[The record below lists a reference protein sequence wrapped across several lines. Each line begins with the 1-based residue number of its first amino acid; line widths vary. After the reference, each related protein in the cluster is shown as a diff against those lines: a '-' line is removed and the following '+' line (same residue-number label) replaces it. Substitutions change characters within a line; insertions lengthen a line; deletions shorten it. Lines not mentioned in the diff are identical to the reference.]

1 MPSSARFIV
10 AVAFLIERDGRLLM
24 IRRGPDRDNAPG
36 EWECGSGRVEYGE
49 EPEDAVRREA
59 REETGLD
66 VDVVGPVDTF
76 HYYRGPARE
85 EAICIAFHCRAR
97 GGDVRLSNEHDAAE
111 WVPLDRVVDVPVSQ
125 PLRDCIARFVKTH
138 RRRSG

>member
-1 MPSSARFIV
+1 
-10 AVAFLIERDGRLLM
+10 M
-24 IRRGPDRDNAPG
+24 IRRGPDRDHAPG
-36 EWECGSGRVEYGE
+36 EWECGSGRVV
-49 EPEDAVRREA
+49 A
-59 REETGLD
+59 
-66 VDVVGPVDTF
+66 TF

>member
-24 IRRGPDRDNAPG
+24 IRRSADREHAPG
-36 EWECGSGRVEYGE
+36 EWECGSGRVEAGE
-49 EPEDAVRREA
+49 EPVDAVRREA

-66 VDVVGPVDTF
+66 VEIVGPVDAF

-85 EAICIAFHCRAR
+85 EAVCIAFHCRAR
-97 GGDVRLSNEHDAAE
+97 GGEVRLSNEHDAAE
-111 WVPLDRVVDVPVSQ
+111 WVPLDRVAAVPVSQ
-125 PLRDCIARFVKTH
+125 PLRGCLTRFV
-138 RRRSG
+138 RPSGT

>member
-1 MPSSARFIV
+1 VPSSARFIV
-10 AVAFLIERDGRLLM
+10 AVAFLIERDNRLLM
-24 IRRGPDRDNAPG
+24 IRRSADRDHAPG

-49 EPEDAVRREA
+49 APEDAVRREA

-66 VDVVGPVDTF
+66 VEIVGPVDSF
-76 HYYRGPARE
+76 HYHRGPARE

-111 WVPLDRVVDVPVSQ
+111 WVSLDRVVEVPVSQ
-125 PLRDCIARFVKTH
+125 PLRTCLARFVRV
-138 RRRSG
+138 RRG

>member
-1 MPSSARFIV
+1 
-10 AVAFLIERDGRLLM
+10 M
-24 IRRGPDRDNAPG
+24 IRRGPDRDHAPG

-76 HYYRGPARE
+76 HYYRGPPA
-85 EAICIAFHCRAR
+85 
-97 GGDVRLSNEHDAAE
+97 
-111 WVPLDRVVDVPVSQ
+111 
-125 PLRDCIARFVKTH
+125 
-138 RRRSG
+138 RRRSASRSTAAHAAATCVSRTSTTRPSGCHSTVSSTSR